1 MFKKISLAF
10 NEFRKA
16 VEDERKY
23 YISTIKELNIE
34 RRKLK
39 AENNKLRKKIENKN
53 KSNYGFEIES

>member
-10 NEFRKA
+10 NEFRNA
-16 VEDERKY
+16 VEVERKY

-39 AENNKLRKKIENKN
+39 AENNKLRKKIEKQ
-53 KSNYGFEIES
+53 K